1 MMRLAWRNLVHSK
14 ARLSISVGGV
24 GLAMLLILALDA
36 VFTGAERTATA
47 YIDRSRADIL
57 VSQAGVRNMHM
68 ASSSLPAG
76 LEDELEAVPGVAS
89 ATPILYLT
97 NVIVAGGE
105 RSLAYVIG
113 LPPAAEAGGPWQV
126 ADGSADIGP
135 GEAVIDEGVAEVS
148 GVGVGDRVEILGR
161 QFRLVGVS
169 RGTATFVNSV
179 AFIPIDEFASLRGN
193 PGTVSF
199 YFLKVEPDARP
210 EQVARRVEAEVEEIT
225 GQTREEFSRQER
237 KVIRDMSTDILAIM
251 NLVGLLI
258 GLAVM
263 ALTVYTSTHARR
275 AEFGLLKALGASQGQ
290 LYRAVL
296 GQAAISVVLGF
307 GLALTLTLGLT
318 ALAPRLSTNM
328 AMEIDP
334 ASLAK
339 VAAMAAVNAGA
350 SALLPI
356 RQIAGL
362 DPASVFRRR

>member
-57 VSQAGVRNMHM
+57 VSQSGVRNMHM

-76 LEDELEAVPGVAS
+76 LESALEAVPGVAS

-113 LPPAAEAGGPWQV
+113 LPPGAEAGGPWQIGQ
-126 ADGSADIGP
+126 GSAEIGP
-135 GEAVIDEGVAEVS
+135 GEAVIDEGVAGAS
-148 GVGVGDRVEILGR
+148 GVAVGDPVEILGR
-161 QFRLVGVS
+161 EFRLVGLS
-169 RGTATFVNSV
+169 EGTATFVNSV
-179 AFIPIDEFASLRGN
+179 AFIPIDDFASLRAN
-193 PGTVSF
+193 PATVSF
-199 YFLKVEPDARP
+199 YFLKAEAGLTP
-210 EQVARRVEAEVEEIT
+210 EEVAERVGAEVDGIT
-225 GQTREEFSRQER
+225 VQTREEFARQER

-275 AEFGLLKALGASQGQ
+275 AEFGLLKALGTSQGQ
-290 LYRAVL
+290 LYQVVL

-307 GLALTLTLGLT
+307 SLALALTLGLT
-318 ALAPRLSTNM
+318 ALAPRLNTKM
-328 AMEIDP
+328 AMEIAP

-339 VAAMAAVNAGA
+339 VALMAVANAGA
-350 SALLPI
+350 AALLPI